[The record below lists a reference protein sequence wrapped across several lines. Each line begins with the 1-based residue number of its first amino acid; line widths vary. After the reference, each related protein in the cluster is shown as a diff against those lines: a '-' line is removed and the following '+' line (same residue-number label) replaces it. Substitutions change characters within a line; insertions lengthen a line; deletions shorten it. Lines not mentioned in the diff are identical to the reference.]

1 MHEVTGSVQ
10 LSGPRLG
17 DVMDGESGVGWSG
30 RREEFLHGV
39 EAQKCVGF
47 SQQRLD
53 APAGRDCQPFL
64 SLESV
69 GPVW

>member
-1 MHEVTGSVQ
+1 
-10 LSGPRLG
+10 
-17 DVMDGESGVGWSG
+17 MDGESGVGWSG